1 MNSSAKEE
9 KGVDKLRIGQKE
21 ENVFS
26 TEKGHYRQGSKE
38 KSFKGSMLVIGSEE
52 HIIFG
57 P

>member
-57 P
+57 R